1 MSAVDHDRLT
11 AWFLGAV
18 ARHGE
23 SRIEFMARLRCEE
36 PELLAEVE
44 SLLRHDAAP
53 PAITRTGGAALV
65 AGTEMASG
73 ARVGAYRILRLIGE
87 GGMGVVYLAEQCEP
101 LQRVVALKLMKPG
114 FESLGTGSRF
124 EAECRALERLDHP
137 NIARVLDA
145 GIAAGAGPYVVME
158 HVRGEPITQFADRR
172 RLDLKERLRLFLP
185 VCDALHHAHQNAIV
199 HRDVKPSNVLVAE
212 VDGGAVPKVID
223 FGIATAL
230 LADSEAAS
238 VHPEERALI
247 GTPGYMSPEH
257 AGRAEAESDV
267 RSDVYSL
274 GCLLYELLCGY
285 PPFDPDALRLLRPHE
300 LGAFLVAT
308 DPVPASG
315 RPECADACW
324 DAICW
329 RRRTRPRALIRRLR
343 GDLDRIVGK
352 ALARERADRYASAHD
367 LGADVRRFLNHQP
380 IDATMPTVAYRF
392 KKLVRRHH
400 VGAAVVA
407 VGVPLI
413 IGFAIVMAFQ
423 AHRIAIE
430 RDRAEAFSEYLLEFY
445 QAPLASQSRYGVRD
459 PREVLFGGLNRVRR
473 ELRDNPI
480 YAARMDQV
488 VGDALRATG
497 KPADARPVLEDAS
510 AQLAILLG
518 REHPI
523 TLGARRNLAKAL
535 RDLGRGDESKAVFT
549 SVLVTQ
555 RSTLGPFHPETLLT
569 MRELGELHK
578 RLGENREAAL
588 ILAEARSSWLAI
600 PGDGGLELALVTS
613 LLGSVELE
621 LGRLDDAQAH
631 LSEAI
636 TRLDEAG
643 NEKCLALYNLACTL
657 ELLGKR
663 TEALEALRRAVDLG
677 WALNLFADAHLA
689 SLHHDPEFEALSN
702 ETQVRSQ
709 VGSDRLVKR
718 AEFAIATGRPE
729 TAERLF
735 LFAIDANPS
744 SKGFNGFR
752 TRLGDLYL
760 SQGRWAEAEPLIR
773 QTLDRLRQELGPNDV
788 AVGIRS
794 LDLAQIRL
802 GQGDTAGATNAL
814 EVASAVFERCRG
826 LGIRSLRLYAQACGQ
841 ALAGRRAEALA
852 SLDAS
857 VEAGFDRAERF
868 EKDLALRSLRDDP
881 KLLRLIELMRR
892 RYELS

>member
-1 MSAVDHDRLT
+1 MSVVDHERLT
-11 AWFLGAV
+11 AWFLGAA
-18 ARHGE
+18 ARHGD
-23 SRIEFMARLRCEE
+23 SRSEFMARLRREE
-36 PELLAEVE
+36 PELLADVE
-44 SLLRHDAAP
+44 SLLRHDVAP
-53 PAITRTGGAALV
+53 PAIARTGGAALA
-65 AGTEMASG
+65 AGTELASG

-124 EAECRALERLDHP
+124 EAECRALERMDHP

-145 GIAAGAGPYVVME
+145 GTAAGAGPYVVME

-172 RLDLKERLRLFLP
+172 RLDVKERLRLFLP
-185 VCDALHHAHQNAIV
+185 VCDALHHAHQNSIV
-199 HRDVKPSNVLVAE
+199 HRDVKPSNILVAE

-230 LADSEAAS
+230 LAESEAAS
-238 VHPEERALI
+238 VHPGERALI

-257 AGRAEAESDV
+257 AGRTEAESDI

-285 PPFDPDALRLLRPHE
+285 PPFDPDVLRLLRPHE

-315 RPECADACW
+315 RPERADASW
-324 DAICW
+324 NAICW
-329 RRRTRPRALIRRLR
+329 RRRTRPRALISRLR

-352 ALARERADRYASAHD
+352 ALARDRADRYASAHD

-380 IDATMPTVAYRF
+380 IDATVSTAAYRF

-407 VGVPLI
+407 VGGPLMI
-413 IGFAIVMAFQ
+413 AFAIVMAFQ

-445 QAPLASQSRYGVRD
+445 QAPLAAQSRYGVRD
-459 PREVLFGGLNRVRR
+459 PRDVLFGGLDRVRR
-473 ELRDNPI
+473 ELRDHPV

-497 KPADARPVLEDAS
+497 KPAEARPVLEDAS
-510 AQLAILLG
+510 DRLGTLLG

-523 TLGARRNLAKAL
+523 ALSAKRDLAKAL
-535 RDLGRGDESKAVFT
+535 RDLGKADESKAIFT
-549 SVLVTQ
+549 SVLLAQ
-555 RSTLGPFHPETLLT
+555 RSSLGPRHPETLLT

-578 RLGENREAAL
+578 QLAEHREAAL
-588 ILAEARSSWLAI
+588 VLAEARSGWLAT
-600 PGDGGLELALVTS
+600 PGDGRLELALVTS

-636 TRLDEAG
+636 TRLDAAG

-657 ELLGKR
+657 ALRGKR
-663 TEALEALRRAVDLG
+663 TEALEALRGAVDLG

-689 SLHHDPEFEALSN
+689 SLHHDPEFEALSD
-702 ETQVRSQ
+702 ETQVRSKI
-709 VGSDRLVKR
+709 GSDRLVKR
-718 AEFAIATGRPE
+718 AELAIAAGRPE

-735 LFAIDANPS
+735 LFAIDAIPS
-744 SKGFNGFR
+744 SNGFNGFR

-760 SQGRWAEAEPLIR
+760 RQGRWAEAEPLIR
-773 QTLDRLRQELGPNDV
+773 QTLDQIGQERGPNDV
-788 AVGIRS
+788 FVGIRS

-802 GQGDTAGATNAL
+802 GRGDTAGATEAL
-814 EVASAVFERCRG
+814 EVASAVFDRCRG
-826 LGIRSLRLYAQACGQ
+826 LGIRSLRFYAQGCRQ

-852 SLDAS
+852 SLESS
-857 VEAGFDRAERF
+857 VEAGFDQAERF
-868 EKDLALRSLRDDP
+868 ENDLLLRSLRGDP
-881 KLLRLIELMRR
+881 KLMKLIELMRR